1 MQIYLKLGFCFPVQ
15 VKTPLLSLTGK
26 CIYIYIRT
34 HTHIHMFIQLN
45 YLLNK
50 KNVAQETHTG
60 LPL

>member
-15 VKTPLLSLTGK
+15 VKTPLLSLTH
-26 CIYIYIRT
+26 T

-50 KNVAQETHTG
+50 KMLLMKLTLVYLYDSINI
-60 LPL
+60 